1 MISNLKI
8 EHFKSIESLDIDC
21 NQINIFIGEPNTG
34 KSNILEALALFTFM
48 DQSFSS
54 RSELSWYTRFKDLS
68 NLFTDG
74 VLDHIVNLEIIRQ
87 DSKKQITFN
96 ELAEGKI
103 NDTIEKITITPE
115 SESYKMSDQ
124 VKINAEF
131 VKKRDTTFDFSGN
144 PHGGGGTPGS
154 FSGIKYYIYREFP
167 EYIDLTSDA
176 LKPPF
181 GENLVSLI
189 QAHKPL
195 RKMVS
200 DILKSE
206 GYRLLIKP
214 HGKQIEIIKDIDEV
228 SFGYPYTILSD
239 TLKRIIF
246 YTLAIQSNKNAT
258 IVLEEPESCT
268 FPYYTKHLAEMI
280 ALDDQNQYF
289 IATHNPYLLRS
300 IIEKAPK
307 EKVNIFV
314 TSIKDYLTR
323 VSKID
328 SKKVPDLLDSDP
340 FFNLSSFIEEDTG

>member
-1 MISNLKI
+1 
-8 EHFKSIESLDIDC
+8 
-21 NQINIFIGEPNTG
+21 
-34 KSNILEALALFTFM
+34 
-48 DQSFSS
+48 
-54 RSELSWYTRFKDLS
+54 
-68 NLFTDG
+68 
-74 VLDHIVNLEIIRQ
+74 
-87 DSKKQITFN
+87 
-96 ELAEGKI
+96 
-103 NDTIEKITITPE
+103 
-115 SESYKMSDQ
+115 
-124 VKINAEF
+124 
-131 VKKRDTTFDFSGN
+131 
-144 PHGGGGTPGS
+144 
-154 FSGIKYYIYREFP
+154 
-167 EYIDLTSDA
+167 

-195 RKMVS
+195 RKTVS
-200 DILKSE
+200 DILKTE

-246 YTLAIQSNKNAT
+246 YTLVIQSNKKAT
-258 IVLEEPESCT
+258 IVLEEPESYT
-268 FPYYTKHLAEMI
+268 FPYYTKHLAELI

-289 IATHNPYLLRS
+289 IATHNPYILRS

-314 TSIKDYLTR
+314 VSIKDYLTQ

-340 FFNLSSFIEEDTG
+340 FFNLSSFIEEEKG